1 MVSLGMQM
9 LAGALSLFGWSLVI
23 VTCLLPLWRVTAF
36 VGSNIITAVV
46 IWEGIWMSCVGE
58 STGLVQCRPYYSMLE
73 LGSDLQAAR
82 ALTTL
87 AIATGAVGLVLAF
100 VGGKCTRFLD
110 EAEGRAKRKVALAA
124 GGTLMV
130 TGLLCLIPTS
140 WTAGQVVRGFYS
152 SAVDSERRELG
163 ACLYIGFGASILLLL
178 GGGLF
183 ISTSLPAKDDEP
195 DRSPSQRYLVVRS
208 SVGGSSA
215 AGSQLGRRP
224 PTKSPTWG
232 RMHSQTPLG
241 RAHPGA
247 EQELQLGP
255 WGSGGSEAP
264 STKSQ
269 LQRPGS
275 TKSEQIN
282 PALTT
287 SMQKR
292 AMFEESFSESAKS
305 EVPDD
310 SSSDLGKTY
319 I

>member
-1 MVSLGMQM
+1 MVSLGIQM
-9 LAGALSLFGWSLVI
+9 VAGALSLFGWGLVI

-58 STGLVQCRPYYSMLE
+58 STGHIQCRPYFSMLE
-73 LGSDLQAAR
+73 LSSDLQAAR
-82 ALTTL
+82 ALTTM

-100 VGGKCTRFLD
+100 TGGKCTRFLD
-110 EAEGRAKRKVALAA
+110 EAEGGAKRKVALAA
-124 GGTLMV
+124 GVTLMV

-140 WTAGQVVRGFYS
+140 WTAGQVVQGFYS
-152 SAVDSERRELG
+152 SATDSDRRELG

-183 ISTSLPAKDDEP
+183 ISSSLPAKDDEP
-195 DRSPSQRYLVVRS
+195 DRSPSLRYLVVRS
-208 SVGGSSA
+208 SAGGSSA
-215 AGSQLGRRP
+215 AGSQRDRRP

-232 RMHSQTPLG
+232 RMYSPTPLG
-241 RAHPGA
+241 HAPPGA
-247 EQELQLGP
+247 EQDLPLGP

-275 TKSEQIN
+275 TKSEQVQ
-282 PALTT
+282 AASTR
-287 SMQKR
+287 SMQPP
-292 AMFEESFSESAKS
+292 AVFEKSLSES